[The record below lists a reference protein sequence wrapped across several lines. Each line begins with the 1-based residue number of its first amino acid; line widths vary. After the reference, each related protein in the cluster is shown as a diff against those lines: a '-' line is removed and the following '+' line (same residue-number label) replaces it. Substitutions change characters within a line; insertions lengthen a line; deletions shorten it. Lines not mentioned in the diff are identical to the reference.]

1 MLKSQIIENP
11 GEWSENVEVL
21 MNAIITAKVDA
32 LTIWNVHVD
41 GQLYDPYDNLMEV
54 NDLTLCC
61 YFNLGIDA
69 EIGTSNFKTSVLY
82 KYRFRKTKN

>member
-1 MLKSQIIENP
+1 
-11 GEWSENVEVL
+11 

-41 GQLYDPYDNLMEV
+41 GELYDPYNNLLSFQ
-54 NDLTLCC
+54 DITLCC

-69 EIGTSNFKTSVLY
+69 EIGTSNNIIDL
-82 KYRFRKTKN
+82 